1 MDFYQEFLLTVIFC
15 ILLALLLGKISSSG
29 GGGGDRPEAAALAAD
44 LGLGRIGEE
53 EEEVVV
59 VDHPR
64 GTPMVAAADRGEAA
78 EVEDLGERAE
88 EKGPE
93 IAVGEGSEP
102 RRSCEERGFEIP
114 AEEKG
119 VGADGSGLDGTS
131 PDQTNEEVEIERSD
145 SGFAKQQDHTEKL
158 GLMGEEEGVGES
170 LLHWEDE
177 WEGIER
183 SELEDLFQVAVKY
196 AESEVGSEKVSKLSG
211 DSQMKLYGLYKV
223 ATEGPCYEPQPMALK
238 LSARTKW
245 NAWQSLG
252 NMNPEVAMEQYVT
265 LLSGN
270 IPEWAGAG
278 EKPREEAKDSDGNDS
293 LGLKVS
299 GSETPDTS
307 SALHQHPDSAV
318 ERLLDDSSRANVDDA
333 ATGPKLSNLGLTR
346 NFLFNLLSPARVT
359 FLTFYR

>member
-1 MDFYQEFLLTVIFC
+1 
-15 ILLALLLGKISSSG
+15 
-29 GGGGDRPEAAALAAD
+29 
-44 LGLGRIGEE
+44 
-53 EEEVVV
+53 
-59 VDHPR
+59 
-64 GTPMVAAADRGEAA
+64 
-78 EVEDLGERAE
+78 
-88 EKGPE
+88 
-93 IAVGEGSEP
+93 
-102 RRSCEERGFEIP
+102 
-114 AEEKG
+114 
-119 VGADGSGLDGTS
+119 
-131 PDQTNEEVEIERSD
+131 
-145 SGFAKQQDHTEKL
+145 
-158 GLMGEEEGVGES
+158 
-170 LLHWEDE
+170 
-177 WEGIER
+177 
-183 SELEDLFQVAVKY
+183 
-196 AESEVGSEKVSKLSG
+196 
-211 DSQMKLYGLYKV
+211 MKLYGLYKV

-252 NMNPEVAMEQYVT
+252 NMNPEVAMEQYVA